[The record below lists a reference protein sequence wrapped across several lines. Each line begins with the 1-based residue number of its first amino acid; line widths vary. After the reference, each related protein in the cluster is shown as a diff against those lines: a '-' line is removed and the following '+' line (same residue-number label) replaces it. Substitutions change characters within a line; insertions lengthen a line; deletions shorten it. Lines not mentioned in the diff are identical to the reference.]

1 MLRIL
6 KKYLVTEAIYSVITV
21 LLVLLIILSS
31 NTMMRL
37 IEETA
42 EGNFPTY
49 LLFPTIFIKIAQYS
63 IYLIPI
69 SLFFGIILSL
79 GKLYS
84 TNEMAVIRS
93 AGISPIDLAKLL
105 VPVIIPISIIV
116 ALFTLYLTPLALEYR
131 SKLEHRLQN
140 EERVEE
146 ITPGKFNS
154 SSSGSSTFF
163 VHDIINGRL
172 NKIFFDS
179 KSGKHGSTETALEAK
194 YFYDENDSKFIQLED
209 GEIFQIIGDQGETRK
224 TKYKEHIIKINQPL
238 PLFKISKSSSK
249 RTSDLFFSSSSE
261 DMAEL
266 QSRLLLPFA
275 SLLLGFIAIPV
286 SYCAPK
292 KGRYTKIFLGASLYF
307 LYFVVMSVAKK
318 MYILEYTPNFFGIW
332 WIHIFAVSFLIYLY
346 HSDSTS
352 IRDRD

>member
-1 MLRIL
+1 MIFNGR
-6 KKYLVTEAIYSVITV
+6 
-21 LLVLLIILSS
+21 S
-31 NTMMRL
+31 N
-37 IEETA
+37 
-42 EGNFPTY
+42 
-49 LLFPTIFIKIAQYS
+49 IFILNFTIQQLKIDVFS
-63 IYLIPI
+63 LIHKM
-69 SLFFGIILSL
+69 
-79 GKLYS
+79 KL
-84 TNEMAVIRS
+84 N
-93 AGISPIDLAKLL
+93 
-105 VPVIIPISIIV
+105 
-116 ALFTLYLTPLALEYR
+116 LY
-131 SKLEHRLQN
+131 
-140 EERVEE
+140 
-146 ITPGKFNS
+146 
-154 SSSGSSTFF
+154 F
-163 VHDIINGRL
+163 VLI
-172 NKIFFDS
+172 KP
-179 KSGKHGSTETALEAK
+179 
-194 YFYDENDSKFIQLED
+194 
-209 GEIFQIIGDQGETRK
+209 RK